1 MEKENKKDW
10 KIPVGD
16 SVIPA
21 KVRYCKEISQ
31 SAKLIYGDIRALSF
45 KNGFCNASNEYF
57 GFLYHVDDKTI
68 SSWINELAKAGFVR
82 SVILK
87 KFERKL
93 YPALLGGS
101 LKKATAVSGI
111 PDKPVSDKPD
121 NIDILIDNNIDC
133 VVTPS
138 TDFNSKEELLKWK
151 NSKQRWLHILG
162 VYGLWRRVDDRLK
175 TKATLNKLLPEF
187 RKVATD
193 LADFTDDQ
201 LREAFKKC
209 DAMKDKEGQGFDWTL
224 RTVKKVLV
232 K

>member
-1 MEKENKKDW
+1 MIKENKKEW
-10 KIPVGD
+10 KVPVGD
-16 SVIPA
+16 IVIPA
-21 KVRYCKEISQ
+21 KVRYSKEISQ

-57 GFLYHVDDKTI
+57 GFLYGVDDKTI

-87 KFERKL
+87 RFERKL

-101 LKKATAVSGI
+101 LKKTTEVSEI
-111 PDKPVSDKPD
+111 PDKPLSDKPD
-121 NIDILIDNNIDC
+121 NIDILIDNTIVSEASLTTN
-133 VVTPS
+133 
-138 TDFNSKEELLKWK
+138 FNSKEELLKWK
-151 NSKQRWLHILG
+151 ASNQRWLHILG
-162 VYGLWRRVDDRLK
+162 VYGLWRKVDSRLV

-187 RKVATD
+187 RKVATE

-201 LREAFKKC
+201 LRQAFVKC
-209 DAMKDKEGQGFDWTL
+209 DEMKDKDGQGFDWTL
-224 RTVKKVLV
+224 RTVKKVLL

>member
-1 MEKENKKDW
+1 MKENKKEW

-21 KVRYCKEISQ
+21 KVRYCKDISQ

-45 KNGFCNASNEYF
+45 KMGYCNASNEYF
-57 GFLYHVDDKTI
+57 GFLYDVDDKTI
-68 SSWINELAKAGFVR
+68 SSWINELVKAGFVR

-101 LKKATAVSGI
+101 LKKTTGVSEI
-111 PDKPVSDKPD
+111 PDKPLSDKPD
-121 NIDILIDNNIDC
+121 NIDILIDNTIDTG
-133 VVTPS
+133 VVTPQTS
-138 TDFNSKEELLKWK
+138 FNPKEELIKWK
-151 NSKQRWLHILG
+151 NSPQRWLHILG

-175 TKATLNKLLPEF
+175 TKNTLNKLLPEF
-187 RKVATD
+187 RKIATD
-193 LADFTDDQ
+193 LSDFTDDQ
-201 LREAFKKC
+201 LREAFKRC
-209 DAMKDKEGQGFDWTL
+209 DAMKDKEGQGYDWTL
-224 RTVKKVLV
+224 RTVKKVLL